1 MRHIAPILVLVAFG
15 MVSMAMPKD
24 KPKLS
29 RDLIQMIEKAKPG
42 QSGEVIVQ
50 FEEGPGDAERRK
62 VEALGGNQIRVFA
75 SIRSG
80 VYSMPLA
87 NVKKLAE
94 DTAVVRIAPNR
105 HVSAQK
111 PGPSGSVLIDG
122 DKD

>member
-1 MRHIAPILVLVAFG
+1 MRNIAPVLMVLVFG
-15 MVSMAMPKD
+15 MLSMAMPKD

-50 FEEGPGDAERRK
+50 FEEGPGDAEFRK
-62 VEALGGNQIRVFA
+62 VEALGGKQVRVFE

-111 PGPSGSVLIDG
+111 PASSGGVLIEG